1 MTTTRTKNLQQKT
14 PDYLFVSDRA
24 GNNFRQIS
32 PANYD
37 LKGWELIKS
46 SNKILMTL
54 TKDNNADKEFGEND
68 EVASF
73 EINIDKNSTATEIF
87 SQQFKNKLKLL
98 YDRDWKLL
106 KE

>member
-1 MTTTRTKNLQQKT
+1 
-14 PDYLFVSDRA
+14 
-24 GNNFRQIS
+24 
-32 PANYD
+32 
-37 LKGWELIKS
+37 
-46 SNKILMTL
+46 MTL